1 MSTDGFLSL
10 LETHDHLDELFSL
23 HQQSVL
29 VMHWPLAIELLSAY
43 RSQLVLHVD
52 QEEHRL
58 LPLFERAGP
67 VDRAP
72 VALFTGQHK
81 KMFSLLDRIVSQL
94 GTTHQSED
102 ARRAAIEILDLETA
116 FKHLVEHHDG
126 AEVSYFYPTLQ
137 RMASDHETATLVQTC
152 WEEWNRARAALVS
165 VVARA
170 QQELEATSS
179 RSRS

>member
-10 LETHDHLDELFSL
+10 LETHEHLDELFSL
-23 HQQSVL
+23 HQQAVL
-29 VMHWPLAIELLSAY
+29 VMHWALAMELLAAY
-43 RSQLVLHVD
+43 RSQLVLHVE
-52 QEEHRL
+52 QEEHKL

-72 VALFTGQHK
+72 VALFIGQHK
-81 KMFSLLDRIVSQL
+81 KMFSQLERIAARLESTPPLD
-94 GTTHQSED
+94 E

-126 AEVSYFYPTLQ
+126 AEVAYFYPTLQ
-137 RMASDHETATLVQTC
+137 RMATESEIATLVQVC

-179 RSRS
+179 R